1 MGKEKNTQ
9 NPHNNKDKD
18 SSVEL
23 TSKKEINATL
33 DMVIRTLANLEQ
45 SNEEEN
51 SNDSNNNEET
61 TDDEILE
68 DCDYSISKNKS
79 KDCSIKGKITRKK
92 SRSKNVDVEVGI
104 NTRILS
110 KPELNIFLTCVD
122 LFIFE
127 LDEGV
132 LEKLVFCAILSTTLG
147 KFLKRFKSTILIP
160 KAIVLRVEKQL
171 DKKIADVFN
180 QFLLKT
186 MNGIQ
191 TTENKKDYL
200 QTLFQ
205 SINADS
211 QNNED
216 LNALFTANLHNL
228 LNTDGSIATLEE
240 TQKQFDLCIRNEAL
254 AFLCENFTAKFIEF
268 QRAVNLK
275 VKFVERDLRFLSQE
289 IIRLTRSDQ
298 GIVQLAEALFRVTS
312 ARFAE
317 EDNFNEIFDAVE
329 EVADT
334 IEELAEI
341 YQDRLKV
348 LRALFPFSNPLQLF
362 DGRFDD
368 KKFIDDCD
376 DCFDKCD
383 CTD

>member
-1 MGKEKNTQ
+1 MGKEKKPQ
-9 NPHNNKDKD
+9 NPHSNIEKD
-18 SSVEL
+18 SSVEI
-23 TSKKEINATL
+23 TSQKEINATL
-33 DMVIRTLANLEQ
+33 DLVIRTLANLEK
-45 SNEEEN
+45 SNEEKNFNN
-51 SNDSNNNEET
+51 SNDNIKETADNE
-61 TDDEILE
+61 IIE
-68 DCDYSISKNKS
+68 DSDYSISTNKNKE
-79 KDCSIKGKITRKK
+79 CSIKGEITRKK
-92 SRSKNVDVEVGI
+92 NRKKNINVEVGI

-110 KPELNIFLTCVD
+110 KPELSIFLTCVD

-127 LDEGV
+127 LDEEV

-147 KFLKRFKSTILIP
+147 KFLKRIKSTILIP
-160 KAIVLRVEKQL
+160 KAIVLKVEEQL

-191 TTENKKDYL
+191 TTGNKKDYL

-205 SINADS
+205 SINLDS
-211 QNNED
+211 HNNED

-228 LNTDGSIATLEE
+228 LNIDGSIAALEE

-275 VKFVERDLRFLSQE
+275 VRFVERDLRFLSQE

-334 IEELAEI
+334 IEELAKI

-362 DGRFDD
+362 DGSFDEN
-368 KKFIDDCD
+368 KLLDDCD
-376 DCFDKCD
+376 DCCNECD
-383 CTD
+383 